1 MKRLGLIVVATAL
14 VAGACGSGKLDTDP
28 PPQASSITFQLRN
41 DGLSNVYLF
50 QNCAIEYTITSLADP
65 VHQIARVGACACE
78 CSQASCPVCGPCFAG
93 PRDVEVGAALSE
105 YWSTVNVTTQ
115 PTSIGGTCEQRTP
128 LPYGRYRI
136 DVPVYPTLADATARM
151 LERTATQTFE
161 LPVAGDTV
169 DVQLGLSP

>member
-1 MKRLGLIVVATAL
+1 MKRVWFIAATVVLA
-14 VAGACGSGKLDTDP
+14 AGACGSGTLEP

-41 DGLSNVYLF
+41 DGLSTVYLF
-50 QNCAIEYTITSLADP
+50 ENCTIDYTITSLAEP
-65 VHQIARVGACACE
+65 VHAVARVGTCACE

-93 PRDVEVGAALSE
+93 PRDVGVGAALAE
-105 YWSTVNVTTQ
+105 YWSTVSVTTQ

-136 DVPVYPTLADATARM
+136 DVPVYPTVADATARM
-151 LERTATQTFE
+151 LGRTATQTFD
-161 LPVAGDTV
+161 LPVAGDAV